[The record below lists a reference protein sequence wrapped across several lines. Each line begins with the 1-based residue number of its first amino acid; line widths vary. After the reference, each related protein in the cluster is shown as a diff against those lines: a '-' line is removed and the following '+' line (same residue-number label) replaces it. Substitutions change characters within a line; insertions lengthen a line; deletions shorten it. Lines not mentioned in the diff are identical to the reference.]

1 VMYGSSRSTYSRT
14 RKVGTGSKVYDL
26 IGDDIMIRR
35 TSVIEHSRN
44 DDNEDD
50 AESNTGG
57 AGYRLA
63 LPRSSCGP

>member
-1 VMYGSSRSTYSRT
+1 MH
-14 RKVGTGSKVYDL
+14 DL

-35 TSVIEHSRN
+35 TSVVEHSRN

-57 AGYRLA
+57 AG
-63 LPRSSCGP
+63 LPAVDVITSSTLRAKNAAKPSAV